1 MAYLYPADL
10 ESLSGLMDTLKALA
24 CATHRI
30 EDDLD
35 FVRRQKIKLEKNFA
49 DFTCP
54 ESSTTYREKE
64 AAKKEFEIV
73 SYKLAEIEREL
84 NNAREE
90 IIKRKRR
97 LSAIFDELAGN
108 LPNWKINE
116 LRKGRIKQ

>member
-1 MAYLYPADL
+1 MGYLYPADL
-10 ESLSGLMDTLKALA
+10 QSLSGLMDTLKALA

-30 EDDLD
+30 EEDLEY
-35 FVRRQKIKLEKNFA
+35 VGRQKRKLEKNFA

-54 ESSTTYREKE
+54 ESSATYREKE
-64 AAKKEFEIV
+64 AAKNEFEIE
-73 SYKLAEIEREL
+73 SYKIADIETEL

-108 LPNWKINE
+108 LPSWKINE